1 MQIKC
6 KLCDKT
12 VKLDEN
18 LTIPQL
24 KTQQYIQNYYKKNN
38 KSPSYRDIQKGL
50 GYETTSAGYV
60 LVDALV
66 QKQYLAKANY
76 KKRSII
82 ILKEVPCEIS

>member
-18 LTIPQL
+18 LTKPQL
-24 KTQQYIQNYYKKNN
+24 KAQQYIQNYFKEKK
-38 KSPSYRDIQKGL
+38 KAPSYRNIQIGL
-50 GYETTSAGYV
+50 GYTTPSAGYV
-60 LVDALV
+60 IVDALV
-66 QKQYLAKANY
+66 QKQYLAKADY

-82 ILKEVPCEIS
+82 ILKEVPCG